1 MTTRVSEL
9 NRRILD
15 GNIEIERESDPL
27 LLISQVPWVELHS
40 KDEPSLHYLEHG
52 PT

>member
-9 NRRILD
+9 NMRILNGD
-15 GNIEIERESDPL
+15 MERESDPL
-27 LLISQVPWVELHS
+27 LLISQVPWDELHS